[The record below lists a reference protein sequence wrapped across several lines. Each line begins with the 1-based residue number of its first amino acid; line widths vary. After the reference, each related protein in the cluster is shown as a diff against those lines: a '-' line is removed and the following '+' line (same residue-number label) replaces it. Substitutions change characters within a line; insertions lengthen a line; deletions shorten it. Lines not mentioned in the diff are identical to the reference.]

1 MELLERLEQ
10 RISDILAK
18 LNDFKSENTH
28 LRDTLSNM
36 ALEKS
41 ALEEENHK
49 LHESLAQRDAL
60 REEAVKRI
68 DTLLC
73 RIEEHDSIE

>member
-1 MELLERLEQ
+1 MELLDRLEQ
-10 RISDILAK
+10 RINDLLAK
-18 LNDFKSENTH
+18 LNDFKSENTR

-41 ALEEENHK
+41 ALEEENRK

-60 REEAVKRI
+60 REEAVRRI
-68 DTLLC
+68 DALLC
-73 RIEEHDSIE
+73 RIEEHDSVE